1 MKVKRYIVNDMNEA
15 MIKIKSELGIDAVI
29 LNTRKIK
36 TGGLFKFFKKP
47 LLEVVAAVDEPMIV
61 EDKKKSSKYDATIKN
76 NTTNT
81 NVNEQGIVKATS
93 HTNSEINKPLTSNP
107 QVDFHKLNSVE
118 PATYNDINISEQKLI
133 KADSVNQ
140 AYENKE
146 LQELKQM
153 VTNLIKKV
161 ENIEHQSPVH
171 NHAQTQTP
179 EEKYI
184 EFLKD
189 LDIQE
194 SIAKKILEIVQ
205 RQININEKNHETIL
219 NAMKVIAREY
229 LGDIKTIDTDVPN
242 KPSVYMFLG
251 PTGVGKTTT
260 LAKIAARLSL
270 VDNKKIG
277 LITADTYRIA
287 AVEQLKTY
295 SEILGIPLEV
305 IYEASELQDAIDR
318 FQDKD
323 YILIDTAGRSHKS
336 KELKSDYD
344 ELVRYLKDVKIF
356 LVMNMT
362 TSFKDMKSIIDSYSF
377 LKEYRLLFTKL
388 DEATN
393 FGNILNLKVLT
404 GKPLS
409 YFTIGQSVPD
419 DIEVADKERIIQY
432 IFDQHK

>member
-47 LLEVVAAVDEPMIV
+47 LLEVVAAIDEPIIV
-61 EDKKKSSKYDATIKN
+61 EDKKKNPKTNIKN
-76 NTTNT
+76 DNAPRLEMSKTL
-81 NVNEQGIVKATS
+81 EQEKIDINRSSIVQ
-93 HTNSEINKPLTSNP
+93 EPLVSNP
-107 QVDFHKLNSVE
+107 LSSMPTNRKQELN
-118 PATYNDINISEQKLI
+118 INQLG
-133 KADSVNQ
+133 ADHPNVP
-140 AYENKE
+140 YDNKE

-161 ENIEHQSPVH
+161 ENIEHQTPAHS
-171 NHAQTQTP
+171 QTP

-184 EFLKD
+184 DFLKE

-229 LGDIKTIDTDVPN
+229 LGDIKTIDTDIPN
-242 KPSVYMFLG
+242 KPNVYMFLG

-344 ELVRYLKDVKIF
+344 ELVRYLKEVKIF

>member
-1 MKVKRYIVNDMNEA
+1 MSEA

-36 TGGLFKFFKKP
+36 TGGFFRFFKKP
-47 LLEVVAAVDEPMIV
+47 LLEVVAAIDEPVVSSHVEPTRREFVPVKAKETKVEQLVEVRKESEIV
-61 EDKKKSSKYDATIKN
+61 IPTE
-76 NTTNT
+76 
-81 NVNEQGIVKATS
+81 IVK
-93 HTNSEINKPLTSNP
+93 
-107 QVDFHKLNSVE
+107 
-118 PATYNDINISEQKLI
+118 
-133 KADSVNQ
+133 
-140 AYENKE
+140 ENVQNVE

-161 ENIEHQSPVH
+161 ENIEHQTP
-171 NHAQTQTP
+171 QTVQTP

-184 EFLKD
+184 SFLNA
-189 LDIQE
+189 LDIQD
-194 SIAKKILEIVQ
+194 SISKKILEIVQ
-205 RQININEKNHETIL
+205 RQINIDEKNHETIL

-229 LGDIKTIDTDVPN
+229 LGDIKTIDTDILN
-242 KPSVYMFLG
+242 KPNIYMFLG

-270 VDNKKIG
+270 VENKKIG

-305 IYEASELQDAIDR
+305 IYEASELQDAIER
-318 FQDKD
+318 FKDKD

-344 ELVRYLKDVKIF
+344 ELVRYLKDVKIY
-356 LVMNMT
+356 LVMSMT
-362 TSFKDMKSIIDSYSF
+362 TSFKDLKSIIDSYGF

-388 DEATN
+388 DEATSY
-393 FGNILNLKVLT
+393 GNILNLKVLT

>member
-1 MKVKRYIVNDMNEA
+1 
-15 MIKIKSELGIDAVI
+15 
-29 LNTRKIK
+29 
-36 TGGLFKFFKKP
+36 
-47 LLEVVAAVDEPMIV
+47 
-61 EDKKKSSKYDATIKN
+61 
-76 NTTNT
+76 
-81 NVNEQGIVKATS
+81 
-93 HTNSEINKPLTSNP
+93 
-107 QVDFHKLNSVE
+107 
-118 PATYNDINISEQKLI
+118 
-133 KADSVNQ
+133 
-140 AYENKE
+140 
-146 LQELKQM
+146 M
-153 VTNLIKKV
+153 VSNLIKKV
-161 ENIEHQSPVH
+161 ENIEHMSPQSNVT
-171 NHAQTQTP
+171 A
-179 EEKYI
+179 EDKYI
-184 EFLKD
+184 EFLTG

-194 SIAKKILEIVQ
+194 SIAKKIIEIVQ
-205 RQININEKNHETIL
+205 RQINIHEKNHDTIL

-229 LGDIKTIDTDVPN
+229 LGEIKTIDTDLLN
-242 KPSVYMFLG
+242 KPNVYIFLG

-270 VDNKKIG
+270 IDNKKIG

-305 IYEASELQDAIDR
+305 IYEASELHDAIDK
-318 FQDKD
+318 FKDKD

-344 ELVRYLKDVKIF
+344 DLVKYLDDYKIF
-356 LVMNMT
+356 LVMSMT
-362 TSFKDMKSIIDSYSF
+362 TSFKDMKSIIDSYNF

-388 DEATN
+388 DESSN

>member
-1 MKVKRYIVNDMNEA
+1 MKVKRYIVQDMNEA

-36 TGGLFKFFKKP
+36 TGGFFKFFKKP
-47 LLEVVAAVDEPMIV
+47 LIEVVAAIDEPLVTPIV
-61 EDKKKSSKYDATIKN
+61 ETIKKEVVVEKVI
-76 NTTNT
+76 TPVVEKVVAT
-81 NVNEQGIVKATS
+81 EPIV
-93 HTNSEINKPLTSNP
+93 
-107 QVDFHKLNSVE
+107 VDTVPNL
-118 PATYNDINISEQKLI
+118 
-133 KADSVNQ
+133 
-140 AYENKE
+140 E

-161 ENIEHQSPVH
+161 ENIEHQTPISH
-171 NHAQTQTP
+171 QTP

-184 EFLKD
+184 DFLNT
-189 LDIQE
+189 LDIQD
-194 SIAKKILEIVQ
+194 SISKKILEIVQ
-205 RQININEKNHETIL
+205 RQININDKNHETIL

-229 LGDIKTIDTDVPN
+229 LGDIKTIDTDILN
-242 KPSVYMFLG
+242 KPNVYMFLG

-260 LAKIAARLSL
+260 LAKIAARLAL
-270 VDNKKIG
+270 VENKKIG

-318 FQDKD
+318 FKDKD

-344 ELVRYLKDVKIF
+344 DLVRYLKDVKIF
-356 LVMNMT
+356 LVMSMT
-362 TSFKDMKSIIDSYSF
+362 TSFKDLKSIIDSYGF

-388 DEATN
+388 DEATSY
-393 FGNILNLKVLT
+393 GNILNMKVLT

-419 DIEVADKERIIQY
+419 DIEVADRERIIQY

>member
-1 MKVKRYIVNDMNEA
+1 MKVKRYIVKDMSEA
-15 MIKIKSELGIDAVI
+15 MIKIKSDLGIDAVI

-36 TGGLFKFFKKP
+36 TGGFFRFFKKP
-47 LLEVVAAVDEPMIV
+47 LLEVVAAIDEPVLNTQFEQPRRTAIP
-61 EDKKKSSKYDATIKN
+61 DKMKEPIPEKN
-76 NTTNT
+76 
-81 NVNEQGIVKATS
+81 
-93 HTNSEINKPLTSNP
+93 
-107 QVDFHKLNSVE
+107 LNSAE
-118 PATYNDINISEQKLI
+118 MTRESIKTPLSEALK
-133 KADSVNQ
+133 
-140 AYENKE
+140 ENVQNVE

-153 VTNLIKKV
+153 VSNLIKKV
-161 ENIEHQSPVH
+161 ENIEHHSP
-171 NHAQTQTP
+171 QTVETP

-184 EFLKD
+184 AFLNA

-194 SIAKKILEIVQ
+194 SISKKILEIVQ
-205 RQININEKNHETIL
+205 RQINIDEKNHDTIL

-229 LGDIKTIDTDVPN
+229 LGDIKTIDTDLLN
-242 KPSVYMFLG
+242 KPNIYMFLG

-270 VDNKKIG
+270 VENKKIG

-305 IYEASELQDAIDR
+305 IYEASELQEAIEK
-318 FQDKD
+318 FKDKD

-344 ELVRYLKDVKIF
+344 DLVRYLKDVKIY
-356 LVMNMT
+356 LVMSMT
-362 TSFKDMKSIIDSYSF
+362 TSFKDLKSIIDSYGF

-388 DEATN
+388 DEATSY
-393 FGNILNLKVLT
+393 GNILNLKVLT

>member
-1 MKVKRYIVNDMNEA
+1 MKVKRYIVQDMNEA

-36 TGGLFKFFKKP
+36 TGGFFKFFKKP
-47 LLEVVAAVDEPMIV
+47 LLEVVAAIDE
-61 EDKKKSSKYDATIKN
+61 
-76 NTTNT
+76 
-81 NVNEQGIVKATS
+81 
-93 HTNSEINKPLTSNP
+93 PLTSTIIENP
-107 QVDFHKLNSVE
+107 KKEVIAEKFKPEIVE
-118 PATYNDINISEQKLI
+118 KPIIQETIAKEPIPNN
-133 KADSVNQ
+133 
-140 AYENKE
+140 E
-146 LQELKQM
+146 LQELKEM
-153 VTNLIKKV
+153 VTSLIKKV
-161 ENIEHQSPVH
+161 ENIEHATPVLD
-171 NHAQTQTP
+171 QTP
-179 EEKYI
+179 EDKYI
-184 EFLKD
+184 EFLNA

-194 SIAKKILEIVQ
+194 SISKKILEIVQ
-205 RQININEKNHETIL
+205 RQININDKNHETIL

-229 LGDIKTIDTDVPN
+229 LGDIKTIDTDMLHKPN
-242 KPSVYMFLG
+242 VYMFLG

-260 LAKIAARLSL
+260 LAKIAARLAL
-270 VDNKKIG
+270 VENKKIG

-305 IYEASELQDAIDR
+305 IYEASELQDAIER
-318 FQDKD
+318 FKDKD

-344 ELVRYLKDVKIF
+344 ELVRYLKDVKIY
-356 LVMNMT
+356 LVMSMT
-362 TSFKDMKSIIDSYSF
+362 TSFKDLKSIIDSYGF

-388 DEATN
+388 DEATSY
-393 FGNILNLKVLT
+393 GNILNMKVLT

>member
-61 EDKKKSSKYDATIKN
+61 EDKKKNISQNAVQNRVNPVVTSKEQNYDKPVKQKEQESINPLSS
-76 NTTNT
+76 
-81 NVNEQGIVKATS
+81 S
-93 HTNSEINKPLTSNP
+93 P
-107 QVDFHKLNSVE
+107 QVQQKQ
-118 PATYNDINISEQKLI
+118 TYTEHPQSMP
-133 KADSVNQ
+133 VNNP
-140 AYENKE
+140 YENKE

-161 ENIEHQSPVH
+161 ENIEHQTPSII
-171 NHAQTQTP
+171 QTQTP

-242 KPSVYMFLG
+242 KPSVYIFLG

>member
-1 MKVKRYIVNDMNEA
+1 MNEA

-36 TGGLFKFFKKP
+36 TGGFFRFFKKP
-47 LLEVVAAVDEPMIV
+47 LLEVVAAIDEPV
-61 EDKKKSSKYDATIKN
+61 VSSR
-76 NTTNT
+76 
-81 NVNEQGIVKATS
+81 
-93 HTNSEINKPLTSNP
+93 
-107 QVDFHKLNSVE
+107 VE
-118 PATYNDINISEQKLI
+118 PPKREFVLEKTREPKVEQVVEAGKEPEI
-133 KADSVNQ
+133 VMPIESAK
-140 AYENKE
+140 ENVQNVE

-161 ENIEHQSPVH
+161 ENIEHQTP
-171 NHAQTQTP
+171 QTVQTP
-179 EEKYI
+179 EDKYI
-184 EFLKD
+184 AFLNA
-189 LDIQE
+189 LDIQD
-194 SIAKKILEIVQ
+194 SISKKILEIVQ
-205 RQININEKNHETIL
+205 RQINIDEKNHDTIL
-219 NAMKVIAREY
+219 NAMKVITREY
-229 LGDIKTIDTDVPN
+229 LGDIKTIDTDILN
-242 KPSVYMFLG
+242 KPNIYMFLG

-270 VDNKKIG
+270 VENKKIG

-305 IYEASELQDAIDR
+305 IYEASELQDAIER
-318 FQDKD
+318 FKDKD

-344 ELVRYLKDVKIF
+344 ELVRYLKDVKIY
-356 LVMNMT
+356 LVMSMT
-362 TSFKDMKSIIDSYSF
+362 TSFKDLKSIIDSYGF

-388 DEATN
+388 DEATSY
-393 FGNILNLKVLT
+393 GNILNLKVLT

>member
-1 MKVKRYIVNDMNEA
+1 MKVKRYIVKDMSEA

-36 TGGLFKFFKKP
+36 TGGFFRFFKKP
-47 LLEVVAAVDEPMIV
+47 LLEVVAAIDEPIV
-61 EDKKKSSKYDATIKN
+61 SSQFEKPKREFIPEKSREPKFEPMVEARKEPEISTPIEHVKESVQ
-76 NTTNT
+76 
-81 NVNEQGIVKATS
+81 NV
-93 HTNSEINKPLTSNP
+93 
-107 QVDFHKLNSVE
+107 
-118 PATYNDINISEQKLI
+118 
-133 KADSVNQ
+133 
-140 AYENKE
+140 E

-161 ENIEHQSPVH
+161 ENIEHQTP
-171 NHAQTQTP
+171 QTSQTP

-184 EFLKD
+184 AFLNA
-189 LDIQE
+189 LDIQD
-194 SIAKKILEIVQ
+194 SISKKILEIVQ
-205 RQININEKNHETIL
+205 RQINIDEKNHDTIL

-229 LGDIKTIDTDVPN
+229 LGDIKTIDTDLLN
-242 KPSVYMFLG
+242 KPNIYMFLG

-270 VDNKKIG
+270 VENKKIG

-305 IYEASELQDAIDR
+305 IYEASELQDAIER
-318 FQDKD
+318 FKDKD

-344 ELVRYLKDVKIF
+344 ELVRYLKDVKIY
-356 LVMNMT
+356 LVMSMT
-362 TSFKDMKSIIDSYSF
+362 TSFKDLKSIIDSYGF

-388 DEATN
+388 DEATSY
-393 FGNILNLKVLT
+393 GNILNLKVLT

>member
-1 MKVKRYIVNDMNEA
+1 MKVKRYIVKDMSEA

-36 TGGLFKFFKKP
+36 TGGFFRFFKKP
-47 LLEVVAAVDEPMIV
+47 LIEVVAAVDEPNVNTPFEIPRREV
-61 EDKKKSSKYDATIKN
+61 INEKIKN
-76 NTTNT
+76 PAVERVQSNIELTKEAVKESMNEAIKE
-81 NVNEQGIVKATS
+81 NVPNV
-93 HTNSEINKPLTSNP
+93 
-107 QVDFHKLNSVE
+107 
-118 PATYNDINISEQKLI
+118 
-133 KADSVNQ
+133 
-140 AYENKE
+140 E

-153 VTNLIKKV
+153 VSNLIKKV
-161 ENIEHQSPVH
+161 ENIEHQTPQV
-171 NHAQTQTP
+171 AQTP

-184 EFLKD
+184 AFLNA
-189 LDIQE
+189 LDIQD
-194 SIAKKILEIVQ
+194 SISKKILEIVQ
-205 RQININEKNHETIL
+205 RQINIDEKNHETIL

-229 LGDIKTIDTDVPN
+229 LGDIKTIDTDILN
-242 KPSVYMFLG
+242 KPNIYMFLG

-270 VDNKKIG
+270 VENKKIG

-305 IYEASELQDAIDR
+305 IYEASELQDAIEK
-318 FQDKD
+318 FKDKD

-344 ELVRYLKDVKIF
+344 DLVRYLKDVKIY
-356 LVMNMT
+356 LVMSMT
-362 TSFKDMKSIIDSYSF
+362 TSFKDLKSIIDSYGF

-388 DEATN
+388 DEATSY
-393 FGNILNLKVLT
+393 GNILNLKVLT

>member
-1 MKVKRYIVNDMNEA
+1 MSEA

-36 TGGLFKFFKKP
+36 TGGFFRFFKKP
-47 LLEVVAAVDEPMIV
+47 LLEVVAAIDEPIV
-61 EDKKKSSKYDATIKN
+61 ST
-76 NTTNT
+76 
-81 NVNEQGIVKATS
+81 Q
-93 HTNSEINKPLTSNP
+93 
-107 QVDFHKLNSVE
+107 VE
-118 PATYNDINISEQKLI
+118 PARREILTEKPKEPIVDRFQSNFETAREEMKLVPISENI
-133 KADSVNQ
+133 HNV
-140 AYENKE
+140 E

-161 ENIEHQSPVH
+161 ENIEHHSPQAV
-171 NHAQTQTP
+171 QTP

-184 EFLKD
+184 AYLNA
-189 LDIQE
+189 LDIQD
-194 SIAKKILEIVQ
+194 SISKKILEIVQ
-205 RQININEKNHETIL
+205 RQINIDEKNHETIL

-229 LGDIKTIDTDVPN
+229 LGDIKTIDTDILN
-242 KPSVYMFLG
+242 KPNIYMFLG

-270 VDNKKIG
+270 VENKKIG

-305 IYEASELQDAIDR
+305 IYEASELQDAIER
-318 FQDKD
+318 FKDKD

-344 ELVRYLKDVKIF
+344 DLVRYLKDVKIY
-356 LVMNMT
+356 LVMSMT
-362 TSFKDMKSIIDSYSF
+362 TSFKDLKSIIDSYGF

-388 DEATN
+388 DEATSY
-393 FGNILNLKVLT
+393 GNILNLKVLT

>member
-15 MIKIKSELGIDAVI
+15 MIKIKNELGIDAVI

-47 LLEVVAAVDEPMIV
+47 LLEVVAAIDEPMIV
-61 EDKKKSSKYDATIKN
+61 DGKKKSPSQEAVQNRINQTTISKEREYDKQEKQKN
-76 NTTNT
+76 QEVVDPLLSSSQVQQRQINHENLQPAQTM
-81 NVNEQGIVKATS
+81 
-93 HTNSEINKPLTSNP
+93 NSY
-107 QVDFHKLNSVE
+107 D
-118 PATYNDINISEQKLI
+118 
-133 KADSVNQ
+133 
-140 AYENKE
+140 NKE

-161 ENIEHQSPVH
+161 ENIEHQTPLNNQV
-171 NHAQTQTP
+171 QTQTP

-184 EFLKD
+184 DFLKD

-229 LGDIKTIDTDVPN
+229 LGDIKTIDTDIPG
-242 KPSVYMFLG
+242 KPSIYIFLG

-270 VDNKKIG
+270 VENKKIG

-305 IYEASELQDAIDR
+305 IYEASEIQDAIDR

>member
-1 MKVKRYIVNDMNEA
+1 MKVKRYIVKDMNEA

-36 TGGLFKFFKKP
+36 TGGFFRFFKKP
-47 LLEVVAAVDEPMIV
+47 LLEVVAAIDEPIV
-61 EDKKKSSKYDATIKN
+61 SS
-76 NTTNT
+76 
-81 NVNEQGIVKATS
+81 
-93 HTNSEINKPLTSNP
+93 
-107 QVDFHKLNSVE
+107 QVDPPKREFTPEKTREPKVDQVVEARKEPEIVTPIESV
-118 PATYNDINISEQKLI
+118 K
-133 KADSVNQ
+133 
-140 AYENKE
+140 ENVQNVE

-161 ENIEHQSPVH
+161 ENIEHQTP
-171 NHAQTQTP
+171 QTGQTP

-184 EFLKD
+184 AFLNA
-189 LDIQE
+189 LDIQD
-194 SIAKKILEIVQ
+194 SISKKILEIVQ
-205 RQININEKNHETIL
+205 RQINIDEKNHETIL

-229 LGDIKTIDTDVPN
+229 LGDIKTIDTDILN
-242 KPSVYMFLG
+242 KPNIYMFLG

-270 VDNKKIG
+270 VENKKIG

-305 IYEASELQDAIDR
+305 IYEASELQDAIER
-318 FQDKD
+318 FKDKD

-344 ELVRYLKDVKIF
+344 ELVRYLKDVKIY
-356 LVMNMT
+356 LVMSMT
-362 TSFKDMKSIIDSYSF
+362 TSFKDLKSIIDSYGF

-388 DEATN
+388 DEATSY
-393 FGNILNLKVLT
+393 GNILNLKVLT

>member
-1 MKVKRYIVNDMNEA
+1 MKVKRYIVKDMSEA

-36 TGGLFKFFKKP
+36 TGGFFRFFKKP
-47 LLEVVAAVDEPMIV
+47 LLEVVAAIDEPIV
-61 EDKKKSSKYDATIKN
+61 ST
-76 NTTNT
+76 
-81 NVNEQGIVKATS
+81 Q
-93 HTNSEINKPLTSNP
+93 
-107 QVDFHKLNSVE
+107 VE
-118 PATYNDINISEQKLI
+118 PARREILTEKPKEPIVDRFQSNFETAREEMKLVPISENI
-133 KADSVNQ
+133 HNV
-140 AYENKE
+140 E

-161 ENIEHQSPVH
+161 ENIEHHSPQAV
-171 NHAQTQTP
+171 QTP

-184 EFLKD
+184 AYLNA
-189 LDIQE
+189 LDIQD
-194 SIAKKILEIVQ
+194 SISKKILEIVQ
-205 RQININEKNHETIL
+205 RQINIDEKNHETIL

-229 LGDIKTIDTDVPN
+229 LGDIKTIDTDILN
-242 KPSVYMFLG
+242 KPNIYMFLG

-270 VDNKKIG
+270 VENKKIG

-305 IYEASELQDAIDR
+305 IYEASELQDAIER
-318 FQDKD
+318 FKDKD

-344 ELVRYLKDVKIF
+344 DLVRYLKDVKIY
-356 LVMNMT
+356 LVMSMT
-362 TSFKDMKSIIDSYSF
+362 TSFKDLKSIIDSYGF

-388 DEATN
+388 DEATSY
-393 FGNILNLKVLT
+393 GNILNLKVLT